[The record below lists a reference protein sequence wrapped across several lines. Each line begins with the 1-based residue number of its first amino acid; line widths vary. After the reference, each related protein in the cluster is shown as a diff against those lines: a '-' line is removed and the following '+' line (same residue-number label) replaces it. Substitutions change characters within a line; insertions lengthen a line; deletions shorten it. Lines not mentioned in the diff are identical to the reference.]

1 LWKRIQS
8 RQKGATVSADEW
20 WEMVT
25 AWKQSGKTRKVW
37 CQEHDVSQE
46 SLRRWSKRLR
56 RMEMNAPLVQI
67 DKRVCVAA
75 QSPLVR
81 LRIVANGD
89 VELVG
94 EFSEKVL
101 RRVIRLARET
111 DRVY

>member
-1 LWKRIQS
+1 
-8 RQKGATVSADEW
+8 
-20 WEMVT
+20 
-25 AWKQSGKTRKVW
+25 
-37 CQEHDVSQE
+37 
-46 SLRRWSKRLR
+46 
-56 RMEMNAPLVQI
+56 MNAPLVQI